1 MVYPANG
8 SASTMN
14 TSRYRG
20 MLSHAGSS
28 PLKTTANSTTVA
40 ASIRPYRRDR
50 MFARIASAIPANDS
64 ASSIGNAPTA
74 ISAMPICASVRDVCD
89 DNPATMN
96 ALIWCMAGSQSPY
109 ITDEATIQN
118 AGNAFTI
125 TMAVANTEARATVR
139 VFCLQLATALKSTA
153 AEKTTENSQNS

>member
-1 MVYPANG
+1 
-8 SASTMN
+8 
-14 TSRYRG
+14 

-40 ASIRPYRRDR
+40 VSIRPYRRDR

-96 ALIWCMAGSQSPY
+96 ALIWCMAGSQCSKRSRY
-109 ITDEATIQN
+109 EATIQN

-125 TMAVANTEARATVR
+125 TMAVANTETRVTVR
-139 VFCLQLATALKSTA
+139 VFRLQLAIALNSTA